1 MDLRE
6 LRYFRAVAE
15 FGTLSKAAV
24 HLRVAQPAL
33 SRHMTNLERELGV
46 SLLNRTT
53 KGVTLT
59 EAGRILLER
68 SKKLSEDLEDARRE
82 VSGMA
87 DHITGNLRVLIQ
99 APLSTLLA
107 RTVLKP
113 YHLKYPDVA
122 LQVRESGSD
131 EMTDGLLQR
140 KVDVAIYD
148 APEHP
153 HADLRS
159 FPLWTE
165 AIRLVAPLPAA
176 NMPAFKA
183 GHATI
188 RELAKLP
195 IIIPGRHSSVR
206 RLVDEAFNREGL
218 RLVPAI
224 EAGSERLLIE
234 LVKAGLG
241 YAPMPIQR
249 FGAPLPE
256 ENIRIIDV
264 RPAIL
269 RTMRVVTRST
279 LVTARTVA
287 PFLSL
292 VRASAQ
298 RLVADKRSGLAMPP
312 TGTRRT
318 RKRKRGDIA

>member
-1 MDLRE
+1 
-6 LRYFRAVAE
+6 
-15 FGTLSKAAV
+15 
-24 HLRVAQPAL
+24 
-33 SRHMTNLERELGV
+33 MTNLEQELGV

-59 EAGRILLER
+59 EAGQTLLER
-68 SKKLSEDLEDARRE
+68 SKKLNDDLEDARRE

-131 EMTDGLLQR
+131 EMTDGLLRR
-140 KVDVAIYD
+140 KVDIAIFD

-159 FPLWTE
+159 FALWTE
-165 AIRLVAPLPAA
+165 MIRLVAPLPDA
-176 NMPAFKA
+176 NTPAFED

-188 RELAKLP
+188 RELSRLP
-195 IIIPGRHSSVR
+195 IMVPGRHSSVR
-206 RLVDEAFNREGL
+206 RLVDEAFNQEGL
-218 RLVPAI
+218 RLSPVI

-234 LVKAGLG
+234 LVQAGLG
-241 YAPMPIQR
+241 YALMPIQR
-249 FGAPLPE
+249 FGAPLPGE
-256 ENIRIIDV
+256 KIRIIEV
-264 RPAIL
+264 KPAIL
-269 RTMRVVTRST
+269 RTMYVVTRST

-287 PFLSL
+287 PFLGL
-292 VRASAQ
+292 VRAAAQ
-298 RLVADKRSGLAMPP
+298 RLIADKRLGLTMPP
-312 TGTRRT
+312 TGMRRSP
-318 RKRKRGDIA
+318 KR